1 MLGVAVAM
9 GYLYQGPPF
18 RLSYKGLGEPLCFVA
33 FGPLATTAFYL
44 TQVIRHLHVVP
55 VTKVGRT
62 YVGTC
67 LRSLGSPLGASKAAT
82 WILRLEI

>member
-1 MLGVAVAM
+1 MGPMLGVAVAM

-44 TQVIRHLHVVP
+44 TQVPSSFRLCF
-55 VTKVGRT
+55 K
-62 YVGTC
+62 
-67 LRSLGSPLGASKAAT
+67 
-82 WILRLEI
+82 RLEMCFHHRACHE